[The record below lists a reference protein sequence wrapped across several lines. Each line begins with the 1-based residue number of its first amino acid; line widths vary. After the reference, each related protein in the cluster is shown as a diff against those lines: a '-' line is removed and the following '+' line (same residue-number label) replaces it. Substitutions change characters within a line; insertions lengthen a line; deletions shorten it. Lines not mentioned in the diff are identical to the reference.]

1 MTEKLE
7 NARIVPLSQLMG
19 ENIGEEAKAKEKEE
33 SNADLEL
40 AIEGKETPNDFF
52 NLDTSKKKAEEEE
65 LKNTTEETAEVES
78 IDKSEVFKNTEK
90 DYNIVKSD
98 QSEVYRKTLKS
109 MFGNSISSLI
119 QEDEEGNE
127 TEVSL
132 DDLEIDEDLFKEIVE
147 SKLDMIK
154 EEASKDK
161 ISVQGVSDFARRL
174 VEIDR
179 NGGDISE
186 LIKMKESY
194 SDPLDRIDLTTEQGQ
209 QQAVFLRLTAGGQ
222 DADTAMRLIKSYQDE
237 GSLEDMA
244 VKSEKELREALNV
257 QLEQARLNS
266 EKRIEQR
273 KELLKNY
280 KKDLRNNLDQF
291 KLNDSVKNKIV
302 TIATK
307 EDDYGRFELDRLYY
321 SFRED
326 PSKAARLALFL
337 LDEEEFVKQVTND
350 AVQNTKLNS
359 AKKLKV
365 VLGSS
370 KSTAGPQ
377 LKSNTS
383 KEDNLLP
390 LDRLSRT

>member
-1 MTEKLE
+1 M
-7 NARIVPLSQLMG
+7 
-19 ENIGEEAKAKEKEE
+19 
-33 SNADLEL
+33 
-40 AIEGKETPNDFF
+40 
-52 NLDTSKKKAEEEE
+52 
-65 LKNTTEETAEVES
+65 
-78 IDKSEVFKNTEK
+78 
-90 DYNIVKSD
+90 
-98 QSEVYRKTLKS
+98 
-109 MFGNSISSLI
+109 
-119 QEDEEGNE
+119 
-127 TEVSL
+127 
-132 DDLEIDEDLFKEIVE
+132 
-147 SKLDMIK
+147 
-154 EEASKDK
+154 
-161 ISVQGVSDFARRL
+161 
-174 VEIDR
+174 
-179 NGGDISE
+179 
-186 LIKMKESY
+186 
-194 SDPLDRIDLTTEQGQ
+194 
-209 QQAVFLRLTAGGQ
+209 
-222 DADTAMRLIKSYQDE
+222 
-237 GSLEDMA
+237 
-244 VKSEKELREALNV
+244 
-257 QLEQARLNS
+257 
-266 EKRIEQR
+266 
-273 KELLKNY
+273 LKNY